1 MNTMNKNFTKRIS
14 NSLKSGTVLVGL
26 VFFLMVIVASIFSE
40 YFLTLFNLQSLI
52 RDIAFVG
59 MIAVAQSLLL
69 LIGELDL
76 SVGSIATL
84 SGVLGGIMMVSLN
97 LNSAVAFVLGIVIGA
112 IFGII
117 NGLLITK
124 LKISSMVATI
134 GMSSVYGGV
143 TFVITRG
150 KAVTGIPEDILFL
163 GQGDFLLV
171 PLPFWFSLAV
181 LIAIVFMASKTKT
194 GRYIYAI
201 GNGKEVARIIGISVD
216 KIRLMIFCLVGGVS
230 ALAGMLYIAR
240 LGSAQSAVGTAWPLN
255 SIAACVIGGVLL
267 TGGVGNPIGA
277 YFGAAI
283 ISLISNIIVLFG
295 VSIYWQRAVS
305 GIVII
310 IAIALPSIIRIIR
323 EIQMT
328 NSYKKS

>member
-1 MNTMNKNFTKRIS
+1 MNSMSKKLNKQIS

-26 VFFLMVIVASIFSE
+26 VFLLMVIVASIFSE

-52 RDIAFVG
+52 RDIAFIG

-97 LNSAVAFVLGIVIGA
+97 VNPIIAFVLGIVIGA

-124 LKISSMVATI
+124 LKINSMVATI

-150 KAVTGIPEDILFL
+150 KAITNIPEDILFL
-163 GQGDFLLV
+163 GQGEILLI
-171 PLPFWFSLAV
+171 PLPFWISLAV
-181 LIAIVFMASKTKT
+181 LIAIVFMALKTKT

-201 GNGKEVARIIGISVD
+201 GNGKEAAKIIGINVD
-216 KIRLMIFCLVGGVS
+216 KIRLMIFCIVGGVS

-283 ISLISNIIVLFG
+283 ICLISNIIVLFG
-295 VSIYWQRAVS
+295 VSIYWQKAVS

-310 IAIALPSIIRIIR
+310 LAIALPSIIILIR
-323 EIQMT
+323 ERQIA